1 MKNFYMIGGTMGIG
15 KTSTCKFLKNKLP
28 NSVFLDGDW
37 CWDMNPF
44 QINNETKSMVME
56 NICYMLNNFLKC
68 SCYDNIIFCWVMHK
82 QEIINSILETLDLSE
97 VKLHLISLVC
107 ERQTLYDRLMSDVAA
122 GIRNT
127 DVIFR
132 SIEYL
137 PLFYKLNTDL
147 LDVTDVSP
155 EQAANLIRN
164 NY

>member
-1 MKNFYMIGGTMGIG
+1 
-15 KTSTCKFLKNKLP
+15 
-28 NSVFLDGDW
+28 
-37 CWDMNPF
+37 
-44 QINNETKSMVME
+44 
-56 NICYMLNNFLKC
+56 
-68 SCYDNIIFCWVMHK
+68 MHK

-147 LDVTDVSP
+147 LDVPDVSP